1 MMNLENPSRENMV
14 YMLNELQK
22 KLTMANT
29 SVMNPD
35 AFELHVYEDL
45 HDLFEM
51 VMRKERFSINEMEAI
66 VSELGSL
73 RKK

>member
-1 MMNLENPSRENMV
+1 MNLEKPSKENIV
-14 YMLNELQK
+14 YILNELQK
-22 KLTMANT
+22 KLTMANA

-35 AFELHVYEDL
+35 SFELNVYEDL
-45 HDLFEM
+45 LYLYQVVNRMDK
-51 VMRKERFSINEMEAI
+51 VSISEMEAI

>member
-1 MMNLENPSRENMV
+1 MNLANPSRENMV
-14 YMLNELQK
+14 HMLNELQK

-35 AFELHVYEDL
+35 AFELDIYEDL
-45 HDLFEM
+45 LDLFEM
-51 VMRKERFSINEMEAI
+51 VMRKERFSISEMEAI
-66 VSELGSL
+66 VSELGSM

>member
-1 MMNLENPSRENMV
+1 MNLENPSRENMV

-35 AFELHVYEDL
+35 AFELNVYEDMY
-45 HDLFEM
+45 DLFEM